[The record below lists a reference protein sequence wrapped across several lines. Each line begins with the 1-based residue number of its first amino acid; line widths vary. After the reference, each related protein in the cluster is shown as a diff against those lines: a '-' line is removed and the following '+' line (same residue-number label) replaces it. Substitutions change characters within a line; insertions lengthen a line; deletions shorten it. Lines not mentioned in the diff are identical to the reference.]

1 MLVAPVVS
9 TLGGSWP
16 PVAPA
21 VSVLAA
27 AHRSS
32 VIPAVSTPDCAARRK
47 SALPA
52 VSTRSDSQ
60 AFGRAKGQYPPPAV
74 AWCLSRCALHGSI
87 RVRTEPLFLRVHGFV
102 AYVALHGS
110 IRVGPDR
117 TAVPPSPRLRSVRLS
132 SLVPRS
138 RDRAS
143 PRQHGVLLLHS
154 IHAHSY
160 DAGTII

>member
-74 AWCLSRCALHGSI
+74 AWCLSRCALQ
-87 RVRTEPLFLRVHGFV
+87 
-102 AYVALHGS
+102 GS